1 MFLQL
6 GHTKLEIYTAS
17 RQLILECYKQT
28 QSFPAEER
36 FALIQQIRR
45 AAISTHLNTA
55 EGSARKSETERKRFF
70 EIARSSVIEIDAAW
84 DAASDLGYCK
94 MENLSNLG
102 GAIVKCFKLLT
113 GLINSESKNNN

>member
-6 GHTKLEIYTAS
+6 AHTKLEVYSAS

-28 QSFPAEER
+28 QLFPAEER
-36 FALIQQIRR
+36 FALTQQIRR
-45 AAISTHLNTA
+45 AALSTHLNTA
-55 EGSARKSETERKRFF
+55 EGSSRKSETDRKRFF

-102 GAIVKCFKLLT
+102 EVIIKCFKLLT